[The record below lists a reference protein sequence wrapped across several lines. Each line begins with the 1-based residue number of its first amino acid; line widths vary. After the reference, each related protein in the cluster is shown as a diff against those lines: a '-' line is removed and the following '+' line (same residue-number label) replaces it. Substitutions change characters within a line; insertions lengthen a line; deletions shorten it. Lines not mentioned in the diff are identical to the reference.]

1 MGWMLPEEKTE
12 EEAEEETRGENIRV
26 ITDFNVT

>member
-1 MGWMLPEEKTE
+1 MCIRDRKTE
-12 EEAEEETRGENIRV
+12 EEAEEETRGENVRV